1 MLHNPRVPPQPTRQL
16 LLQCFDVLAGR
27 PSNQSLLRYFER
39 RGGYATY
46 RPATYHK
53 HMVTLLRC
61 FDDGVGPMR
70 QLFLRCFDVQVTS
83 PRLAFNC
90 SCGVSKEAPE
100 RCAAILDHTTS
111 LWLII
116 TMNGMLSL
124 DQSPKGGRD
133 FGLVFNPIFKEEVE
147 IKNQKEKIQKKTK
160 RSIATSRLEVA
171 LSRPFVNFVPSCH
184 IKNRRDRASTSS
196 PDPRQRV

>member
-1 MLHNPRVPPQPTRQL
+1 
-16 LLQCFDVLAGR
+16 
-27 PSNQSLLRYFER
+27 
-39 RGGYATY
+39 
-46 RPATYHK
+46 
-53 HMVTLLRC
+53 MVTLLRC
-61 FDDGVGPMR
+61 FDDGVGPTR

-147 IKNQKEKIQKKTK
+147 KSKKEDPKKTK
-160 RSIATSRLEVA
+160 RSIATSRLE
-171 LSRPFVNFVPSCH
+171 LSIFS
-184 IKNRRDRASTSS
+184 
-196 PDPRQRV
+196 Q

>member
-1 MLHNPRVPPQPTRQL
+1 MFRTEV
-16 LLQCFDVLAGR
+16 
-27 PSNQSLLRYFER
+27 
-39 RGGYATY
+39 GYATY

-53 HMVTLLRC
+53 HMVAPLRC
-61 FDDGVGPMR
+61 FDDGVGPTR

-100 RCAAILDHTTS
+100 RRAAILEHTTS

-147 IKNQKEKIQKKTK
+147 IKNQKREDPEKNKK
-160 RSIATSRLEVA
+160 I
-171 LSRPFVNFVPSCH
+171 NC
-184 IKNRRDRASTSS
+184 D
-196 PDPRQRV
+196 Q